1 MNNQQIVVNMEEY
14 NVKNTSWVLQGKT
27 TQNISTYTK
36 YCQDVQFSS
45 YLLPIKKDSWV
56 YKSGL

>member
-14 NVKNTSWVLQGKT
+14 NVRNTVRVLQGKT
-27 TQNISTYTK
+27 IQNISTYTK

-45 YLLPIKKDSWV
+45 DLLFIKKDS
-56 YKSGL
+56 